1 MSHESFNFGV
11 DIPAAAQEKPPD
23 SASYYGGTTYRLLIT
38 LPIATTHIKINFIHL
53 KIGTRNVMSC
63 DNIPPQQPDD
73 RLIISNGHEQLF
85 DCAGGSS
92 PPADRKTFE
101 ITSMNN
107 TLLFELRTNGE
118 TPRQLLG
125 FSGFLLQYESMYQNS
140 DNK

>member
-1 MSHESFNFGV
+1 MEELLN
-11 DIPAAAQEKPPD
+11 Q
-23 SASYYGGTTYRLLIT
+23 LLIA

-53 KIGTRNVMSC
+53 KIGTRNLMSC

-118 TPRQLLG
+118 TPRKLLG